1 MEQSRKRLKI
11 TSLIVLLF
19 AALTL
24 LNIVSELLLGDIND
38 VAIPEGA
45 PANILLVTKIFVTVV
60 TVLLLLP
67 QVYIGLKGLKVAK
80 HPDKSKTHIVWGI
93 ILFAL
98 AIIGLISPAVAV
110 IKQEAI
116 FANVSQM
123 LSVLVEV
130 LVFFDYIK
138 AAIDVRTGK

>member
-38 VAIPEGA
+38 VAIPDGA
-45 PANILLVTKIFVTVV
+45 PSNILLVTKIFATVV
-60 TVLLLLP
+60 SVLLLVP
-67 QVYIGLKGLKVAK
+67 QVYIGLKGLKEAK
-80 HPDKSKTHIVWGI
+80 QPDKSKVHIVWGI

-110 IKQEAI
+110 IKQEAV

-138 AAIDVRTGK
+138 AAIDVRAGK